1 MKRLISTFI
10 AIAVLISI
18 AVPVGVS
25 AATAKPTE
33 LKQAKAGEN
42 SVDFS
47 WSPVFGKDVKYE
59 IQMGNTNEDF
69 TTVRGTDDWYS
80 DETHYEASNLVP
92 GKTYY
97 ARVRAFADNAYS
109 DWSDAIELVTVPK
122 AVTGFVQTD
131 CSATSASFKWN
142 PSEGATSYRVIEAI
156 NDSEKVLATVTGT
169 SCTIKGLKNT
179 TQSQEPFYV
188 VPVRQSATYSAYV
201 TNPYMWDVEEIS
213 GHDIKL
219 TPKQMNPPTVS
230 ALYTAINICDFST
243 QHVPYSDDVQ
253 FEVLNAKGKKVYSGI
268 SSSPSISGTHGSEFY
283 SIRVRALSKLG
294 NGVTRYGAWSG
305 KRYFGYNLDLSAKKV
320 SKKKAIKANWKKFKG
335 AGDYVVSIS
344 TSEKGGFKKVKITK
358 KTTLKIKKYGKKK
371 LKKKKAYYVKVVA
384 RKKLGKKVAATASTT
399 YRVQ

>member
-18 AVPVGVS
+18 AVPVSVS

-122 AVTGFVQTD
+122 AVTGFV
-131 CSATSASFKWN
+131 
-142 PSEGATSYRVIEAI
+142 
-156 NDSEKVLATVTGT
+156 
-169 SCTIKGLKNT
+169 
-179 TQSQEPFYV
+179 
-188 VPVRQSATYSAYV
+188 
-201 TNPYMWDVEEIS
+201 
-213 GHDIKL
+213 
-219 TPKQMNPPTVS
+219 
-230 ALYTAINICDFST
+230 
-243 QHVPYSDDVQ
+243 
-253 FEVLNAKGKKVYSGI
+253 
-268 SSSPSISGTHGSEFY
+268 
-283 SIRVRALSKLG
+283 
-294 NGVTRYGAWSG
+294 
-305 KRYFGYNLDLSAKKV
+305 
-320 SKKKAIKANWKKFKG
+320 
-335 AGDYVVSIS
+335 
-344 TSEKGGFKKVKITK
+344 
-358 KTTLKIKKYGKKK
+358 
-371 LKKKKAYYVKVVA
+371 
-384 RKKLGKKVAATASTT
+384 
-399 YRVQ
+399 